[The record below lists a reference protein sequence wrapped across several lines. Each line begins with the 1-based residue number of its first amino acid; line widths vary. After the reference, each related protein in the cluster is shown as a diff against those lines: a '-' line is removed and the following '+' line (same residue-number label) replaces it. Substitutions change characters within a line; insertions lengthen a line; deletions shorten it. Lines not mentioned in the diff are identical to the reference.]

1 MDVSMALDT
10 IDYALEL
17 IIPVYNSA
25 IADFLGPLQIFI

>member
-17 IIPVYNSA
+17 IIPVYNNV
-25 IADFLGPLQIFI
+25 IADFLGPLQVFI